1 MKKNKI
7 LVTGG
12 LGYIG
17 SHTTVELINQGFQ
30 VTIVDNLSNSEIFIL
45 DRIEKITGTRP
56 KFYEFDLTERKKTEN
71 CFNENN
77 FDGVIH
83 FAALKSVS
91 ESIKKPLEYYN
102 NNLKSLENI
111 LESMKIYS
119 VRNIVFSSS
128 CTVYGQPEELPVDE
142 RAPFKKAE
150 SPYTETKQISE
161 KIIEKLTNS
170 NNNISAISLRYFNPV
185 GAHSSALLGELPK
198 GIPNNLVPFITQTA
212 AGIRDRL
219 VVFGDNYDTH
229 DGTAVRDYIHI
240 EDLSEAHIAA
250 LERILYFK
258 NENPYEYYNVGTG
271 KGYSVM
277 DVIGSFEKV
286 NNIKLNYVFSERRE
300 GDIEKIFSDN
310 KLSKKKL
317 NWSSKKSLDDMMR
330 SAWNWETAINK
341 KIK

>member
-102 NNLKSLENI
+102 NNIKSLENI
-111 LESMKIYS
+111 LESMKIHS

-161 KIIEKLTNS
+161 KIIEKVTNS

>member
-1 MKKNKI
+1 M
-7 LVTGG
+7 
-12 LGYIG
+12 
-17 SHTTVELINQGFQ
+17 
-30 VTIVDNLSNSEIFIL
+30 
-45 DRIEKITGTRP
+45 
-56 KFYEFDLTERKKTEN
+56 
-71 CFNENN
+71 
-77 FDGVIH
+77 
-83 FAALKSVS
+83 
-91 ESIKKPLEYYN
+91 
-102 NNLKSLENI
+102 
-111 LESMKIYS
+111 
-119 VRNIVFSSS
+119 
-128 CTVYGQPEELPVDE
+128 
-142 RAPFKKAE
+142 
-150 SPYTETKQISE
+150 
-161 KIIEKLTNS
+161 
-170 NNNISAISLRYFNPV
+170 
-185 GAHSSALLGELPK
+185 LGELPK

-219 VVFGDNYDTH
+219 VVFGDNYETH

-277 DVIGSFEKV
+277 DVISSFEKV

-330 SAWNWETAINK
+330 SAWKWEIAINK

>member
-102 NNLKSLENI
+102 NNIKSLENI
-111 LESMKIYS
+111 LESMKIHS

-150 SPYTETKQISE
+150 SPYAETKQISE

-258 NENPYEYYNVGTG
+258 NENPYEYYNIGTG

-277 DVIGSFEKV
+277 DVIRSFEKV

-310 KLSKKKL
+310 KLSKKTL

>member
-102 NNLKSLENI
+102 NNIKSLENI

-161 KIIEKLTNS
+161 KIIEKVTNS

-277 DVIGSFEKV
+277 DVISSFEKV

-310 KLSKKKL
+310 KLSKKTL

>member
-102 NNLKSLENI
+102 NNIKSLENI
-111 LESMKIYS
+111 LESMKIHS

-277 DVIGSFEKV
+277 DVIRSFEKV

-330 SAWNWETAINK
+330 SAWKWETAINK

>member
-17 SHTTVELINQGFQ
+17 SHTTVELINQGFH

-102 NNLKSLENI
+102 NNIKSLENI
-111 LESMKIYS
+111 LESMRIHS

-128 CTVYGQPEELPVDE
+128 CTVYGQPEDLPVDE

-161 KIIEKLTNS
+161 KIIEKVTNS

-240 EDLSEAHIAA
+240 EDLSEVHIAA

>member
-102 NNLKSLENI
+102 NNIKSLENI
-111 LESMKIYS
+111 LDSMKIHS

-128 CTVYGQPEELPVDE
+128 CVVYGQPNKLPVDE
-142 RAPFKKAE
+142 SAPFKKAE
-150 SPYTETKQISE
+150 SPYAETKQISE
-161 KIIEKLTNS
+161 KILEKFTNS

-185 GAHSSALLGELPK
+185 GAHSSALIGELPK
-198 GIPNNLVPFITQTA
+198 GMPDNLVPFITQTA

-277 DVIGSFEKV
+277 DVISSFEKV

-310 KLSKKKL
+310 KLSKKTL

-330 SAWNWETAINK
+330 SAWNWETSINK

>member
-83 FAALKSVS
+83 YAALKSVS

-102 NNLKSLENI
+102 NNIKSLENI
-111 LESMKIYS
+111 LESMKIHS
-119 VRNIVFSSS
+119 DRNIVFSSS

>member
-102 NNLKSLENI
+102 NNIKSLENI
-111 LESMKIYS
+111 LESMKIHS

-219 VVFGDNYDTH
+219 VVFGDNYETH

-330 SAWNWETAINK
+330 SAWKWEIAINK

>member
-30 VTIVDNLSNSEIFIL
+30 VTIVDNLSNSESFIL

-56 KFYEFDLTERKKTEN
+56 KFYEFDLTERKKTQN
-71 CFNENN
+71 CFKENN
-77 FDGVIH
+77 FDAVIH

-91 ESIKKPLEYYN
+91 ESVKKPLEYHN
-102 NNLKSLENI
+102 NNIKSLENI
-111 LESMKIYS
+111 LESMKIHS

-128 CTVYGQPEELPVDE
+128 CVVYGQPNKLPVDE
-142 RAPFKKAE
+142 SAPFKKAE
-150 SPYTETKQISE
+150 SPYAETKQISE
-161 KIIEKLTNS
+161 KILEKFTNS

-185 GAHSSALLGELPK
+185 GAHSSSLIGELPK
-198 GIPNNLVPFITQTA
+198 GMPDNLVPFITQVA

-219 VVFGDNYDTH
+219 VVFGNDYDTH

-277 DVIGSFEKV
+277 DVISSFEKV

-330 SAWNWETAINK
+330 SAWNWETSINK

>member
-102 NNLKSLENI
+102 NNIKSLENI
-111 LESMKIYS
+111 LESMKIHS

-277 DVIGSFEKV
+277 DVIRSFEKV

>member
-17 SHTTVELINQGFQ
+17 SHTTVELINQGFH

-102 NNLKSLENI
+102 NNIKSLENI

-161 KIIEKLTNS
+161 KIIEKVTNS

>member
-102 NNLKSLENI
+102 NNIKSLENI
-111 LESMKIYS
+111 LESMKIHS

-277 DVIGSFEKV
+277 DVISSFEKV

-310 KLSKKKL
+310 KLSKKTL

-330 SAWNWETAINK
+330 SAWNWETSINK

>member
-1 MKKNKI
+1 
-7 LVTGG
+7 
-12 LGYIG
+12 
-17 SHTTVELINQGFQ
+17 
-30 VTIVDNLSNSEIFIL
+30 
-45 DRIEKITGTRP
+45 
-56 KFYEFDLTERKKTEN
+56 
-71 CFNENN
+71 
-77 FDGVIH
+77 
-83 FAALKSVS
+83 
-91 ESIKKPLEYYN
+91 
-102 NNLKSLENI
+102 
-111 LESMKIYS
+111 MKIHS

-240 EDLSEAHIAA
+240 EDLSEVHIAA

-258 NENPYEYYNVGTG
+258 N
-271 KGYSVM
+271 
-277 DVIGSFEKV
+277 D
-286 NNIKLNYVFSERRE
+286 
-300 GDIEKIFSDN
+300 
-310 KLSKKKL
+310 
-317 NWSSKKSLDDMMR
+317 
-330 SAWNWETAINK
+330 
-341 KIK
+341 

>member
-102 NNLKSLENI
+102 NNIKSLENI
-111 LESMKIYS
+111 LESMKIHS

-330 SAWNWETAINK
+330 SAWKWETAINK

>member
-17 SHTTVELINQGFQ
+17 SHTTVELINQGFH

-102 NNLKSLENI
+102 NNIKSLENI
-111 LESMKIYS
+111 LESMKIHS

-310 KLSKKKL
+310 KLSKKTL

-330 SAWNWETAINK
+330 SAWNWETSINK

>member
-30 VTIVDNLSNSEIFIL
+30 VTIVDNLSNSESFIL

-56 KFYEFDLTERKKTEN
+56 KFYEFDLTERKKTQN
-71 CFNENN
+71 CFKENN
-77 FDGVIH
+77 FDAVIH

-91 ESIKKPLEYYN
+91 ESVKKPLEYHN
-102 NNLKSLENI
+102 NNIKSLENI
-111 LESMKIYS
+111 LESMKTHS

-128 CTVYGQPEELPVDE
+128 CVVYGQPNKLPVDE
-142 RAPFKKAE
+142 SAPFKKAE
-150 SPYTETKQISE
+150 STYAETKQISE
-161 KIIEKLTNS
+161 KILEKFTNS

-185 GAHSSALLGELPK
+185 GAHSSALIGELPK
-198 GIPNNLVPFITQTA
+198 GMPDNLVPFITQTA

-219 VVFGDNYDTH
+219 VVFGNDYDTH

-240 EDLSEAHIAA
+240 EDLSKAHIAA
-250 LERILYFK
+250 LERILYLK
-258 NENPYEYYNVGTG
+258 NKKPYEYYNVGTG

-277 DVIGSFEKV
+277 DVISSFEKV

-310 KLSKKKL
+310 KLSKKTL

-330 SAWNWETAINK
+330 SAWNWETSINK

>member
-56 KFYEFDLTERKKTEN
+56 TFYEFDLTERKKTEN

-102 NNLKSLENI
+102 NNIKSLENI
-111 LESMKIYS
+111 LESMKIHS

-128 CTVYGQPEELPVDE
+128 CVVYGQPNKLPGDE
-142 RAPFKKAE
+142 SAPFKKAE

-277 DVIGSFEKV
+277 DVIRSFEKV

-330 SAWNWETAINK
+330 SAWKWETAINK

>member
-102 NNLKSLENI
+102 NNIKSLENI
-111 LESMKIYS
+111 LESMKIHS

-277 DVIGSFEKV
+277 DVIRSFEKV

-330 SAWNWETAINK
+330 SAWKWEIAINK

>member
-111 LESMKIYS
+111 LESMKIHS

-277 DVIGSFEKV
+277 DVIRSFEKV

-330 SAWNWETAINK
+330 SAWKWEIAINK

>member
-1 MKKNKI
+1 MKRNKI

-17 SHTTVELINQGFQ
+17 SHTTVELINKGFQ
-30 VTIVDNLSNSEIFIL
+30 VIIVDNLSNSERFIL

-56 KFYEFDLTERKKTEN
+56 KFYEFDLTERKKTQN
-71 CFNENN
+71 CFKENN
-77 FDGVIH
+77 FDAVIH

-91 ESIKKPLEYYN
+91 ESVKKPLEYHN
-102 NNLKSLENI
+102 NNIKSLENI
-111 LESMKIYS
+111 LESMKTHS

-128 CTVYGQPEELPVDE
+128 CVVYGQPNKLPVDE
-142 RAPFKKAE
+142 SAPFKKAE
-150 SPYTETKQISE
+150 STYAETKQISE
-161 KIIEKLTNS
+161 KILEKFTNS

-185 GAHSSALLGELPK
+185 GAHSSALIGELPK
-198 GIPNNLVPFITQTA
+198 GMPDNLVPFITQTA

-219 VVFGDNYDTH
+219 VVFGDDYDTH

-240 EDLSEAHIAA
+240 EDLSKAHIAA
-250 LERILYFK
+250 LERILYLK

-277 DVIGSFEKV
+277 DVISSFEKV

-310 KLSKKKL
+310 KLSKKTL

>member
-1 MKKNKI
+1 MKKKKI
-7 LVTGG
+7 LLTGG

-17 SHTTVELINQGFQ
+17 SHTTVELINQGFH

-45 DRIEKITGTRP
+45 DRIEKITGSRP

-277 DVIGSFEKV
+277 DVIRSFEKV

-330 SAWNWETAINK
+330 SAWKWEIAINK

>member
-102 NNLKSLENI
+102 NNIKSLENI
-111 LESMKIYS
+111 LESMKIHS

-277 DVIGSFEKV
+277 DVISSFEKV

-330 SAWNWETAINK
+330 SAWKWEIAINK

>member
-17 SHTTVELINQGFQ
+17 SHTTVELINQGFH

-102 NNLKSLENI
+102 NNIKSLENI

-161 KIIEKLTNS
+161 KIIEKVTNS

-240 EDLSEAHIAA
+240 EDLSEVHIAA

-330 SAWNWETAINK
+330 SAWNWQTTINK

>member
-102 NNLKSLENI
+102 NNIKSLENI
-111 LESMKIYS
+111 LESMKIHS

>member
-102 NNLKSLENI
+102 NNIKSLENI
-111 LESMKIYS
+111 LESMKIHS

-150 SPYTETKQISE
+150 SPYAETKQISE
-161 KIIEKLTNS
+161 KILEKFTNS

-185 GAHSSALLGELPK
+185 GAHSSSLIGELPK
-198 GIPNNLVPFITQTA
+198 GMPDNLVPFITQTA

-240 EDLSEAHIAA
+240 EDLSEVHIAA

-330 SAWNWETAINK
+330 SAWNWETSINK

>member
-56 KFYEFDLTERKKTEN
+56 KFYEFDLTARKKSEN

-102 NNLKSLENI
+102 NNIKSLENI
-111 LESMKIYS
+111 LESMKIHS

-277 DVIGSFEKV
+277 DVISSFEKV

>member
-17 SHTTVELINQGFQ
+17 SHTTVELINKGFQ
-30 VTIVDNLSNSEIFIL
+30 VIIVDNLSNSERFIL

-56 KFYEFDLTERKKTEN
+56 KFYEFDLTERKKTQN

-102 NNLKSLENI
+102 NNIKSLENI
-111 LESMKIYS
+111 FESMKIHS

-150 SPYTETKQISE
+150 SPYAETKQISE
-161 KIIEKLTNS
+161 KIIEKVTNS

-240 EDLSEAHIAA
+240 EDLSKSHIAA
-250 LERILYFK
+250 LERILYLK
-258 NENPYEYYNVGTG
+258 NKNPYEYYNVGTG

-277 DVIGSFEKV
+277 DVISSFEKV

-310 KLSKKKL
+310 KLSKKAL